1 MIETI
6 GLECWADSS
15 SNRVHTLECLHR
27 RWPKEWMIFL
37 GDFERGWSGVVPVCR
52 AFNGKL
58 GKQLIAKVAFSARL
72 SYRWLTGNR

>member
-1 MIETI
+1 
-6 GLECWADSS
+6 
-15 SNRVHTLECLHR
+15 
-27 RWPKEWMIFL
+27 MIFL